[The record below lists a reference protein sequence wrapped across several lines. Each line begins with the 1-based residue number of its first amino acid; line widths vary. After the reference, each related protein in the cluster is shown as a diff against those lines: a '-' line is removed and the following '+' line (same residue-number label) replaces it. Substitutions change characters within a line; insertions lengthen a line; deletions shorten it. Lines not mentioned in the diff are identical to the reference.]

1 MIKRAFLVL
10 VLGFIYLLSLL
21 PFRLLYI
28 ISDGIF
34 LVFYYV
40 VRYRRRVI
48 DENLRNAFPE
58 KSKADRNEIRK
69 SYTHYLTDMLVETVK
84 LLTITGAEV
93 TKRVSVPNPESVT
106 RAFGNGQSVIGVLG
120 HYGNWELAGLRF
132 GQLFDERR
140 IIVYKPLSN
149 KFFDKVVIKMRSKFG
164 ATLVSMK
171 ETIRKLVEY
180 KNERTMTVLVGDQTP
195 AKPEVKYFTPFLN
208 QSTAVFLGVEKLAKS
223 TNSVVVFCDMRR
235 IKRGHYQCTF
245 VPLFENPALT
255 EEYEITKAH
264 VQYLEQVIRHEPQ
277 YWLWSHR
284 RWKFKSEDINAT
296 VTKEAEPI
304 LEPQPCIN

>member
-1 MIKRAFLVL
+1 M
-10 VLGFIYLLSLL
+10 LSLL
-21 PFRLLYI
+21 PFWLLYI
-28 ISDGIF
+28 ISDGVF
-34 LVFYYV
+34 VVFYYV
-40 VRYRRRVI
+40 VRYRRNVI

-58 KSKADRNEIRK
+58 KSEAERKDIRK
-69 SYTHYLTDMLVETVK
+69 SYTHYLADMLVETVK
-84 LLTITGAEV
+84 LLTISRSEV
-93 TKRVSVPNPESVT
+93 TQRVIVPNPDLVT
-106 RAFGNGQSVIGVLG
+106 QAFDNGQSVIGVLG

-171 ETIRKLVEY
+171 ETTRKLVEY

-195 AKPEVKYFTPFLN
+195 ARPEVKYFTPFLN

-245 VPLFENPALT
+245 VLLFENPALT

-264 VQYLEQVIRHEPQ
+264 VQYLEHVIRREPR

-284 RWKFKSEDINAT
+284 RWKFKPEDIN
-296 VTKEAEPI
+296 VTIPKEAEPI
-304 LEPQPCIN
+304 LVPQPCIT